1 MSKPYATT
9 HERLEIDE
17 WKSHLPAPSRANRP
31 IPIRSKGHCV
41 VNAVLGRGHGQVTE
55 GESYTE
61 YKNLLIVNADPEV
74 ADFRVQAEFLYGLNR
89 EHRHYF
95 DVLKTMVDGRIIAET
110 VKPRA
115 RLRSGVFLRE
125 MAEIA
130 WWVREFGFADEVR
143 LITEADIDPID
154 LHNGRVL
161 AGVRLV
167 EAAALAQARIV
178 VSQLTGSVS
187 LRDLV
192 NEIALGAPGYRALL
206 HLLARNELQLT
217 HRERI
222 TPQSNVRRKEQGK

>member
-1 MSKPYATT
+1 MPGDMAG
-9 HERLEIDE
+9 HDE
-17 WKSHLPAPSRANRP
+17 CKLHLPAPSRANRS
-31 IPIRSKGHCV
+31 IANRSKGHCV
-41 VNAVLGRGHGQVTE
+41 VNAVLGRDHGQVTE

-74 ADFRVQAEFLYGLNR
+74 TDFRVQAEFRYGRKL
-89 EHRHYF
+89 EQRHYF
-95 DVLKTMVDGRIIAET
+95 DVLKTMADGRVIAET

-115 RLRSGVFLRE
+115 KLRSGVFLRD

-167 EAAALAQARIV
+167 EATALAEARLA
-178 VSQLTGSVS
+178 VSHLRGSVS
-187 LRDLV
+187 LADLV
-192 NEIALGAPGYRALL
+192 KELALGAPGYRALL
-206 HLLARNELQLT
+206 HLLARNELQLS

-222 TPQSNVRRKEQGK
+222 TPQSSVRCREQGK